1 MSFLVNTNMGA
12 LRSYNALAKVNAQT
26 AQAQLRLAT
35 QQRINQVADDTSGFN
50 VGKRLEA
57 QTATQKAQIKNISS
71 ARNYLSTSE
80 SALMQINDKLIEISS
95 KQIDAKDPLKN
106 QKSIADD
113 IRTLALEIDSILKN
127 TNINGAQL
135 LASADGSTPLA
146 NANFDISGAAF
157 NVDFGA
163 VGNLNPAAL
172 ATAIGSGGLTS
183 TTDSTVVSHSVTAV
197 TDSVRSAL
205 GRIGNLTQTLDSR
218 EEFLTAAI
226 ANNTASMSSIF
237 DADIAME
244 QLNATKGQLAGQIAS
259 AMLSQTNSAPQNVL
273 ALFR

>member
-57 QTATQKAQIKNISS
+57 QTATQKAQMKNISS

-113 IRTLALEIDSILKN
+113 IRTLALEIDSILEN
-127 TNINGAQL
+127 TNINGVQL
-135 LASADGSTPLA
+135 LASVDGSTPLA
-146 NANFDISGAAF
+146 SANFDISGAAF
-157 NVDFGA
+157 NVDFGSDS
-163 VGNLNPAAL
+163 NLNPAAL
-172 ATAIGSGGLTS
+172 ATAIGSSGLTS
-183 TTDSTVVSHSVTAV
+183 TTDATVVSHSITAV
-197 TDSVRSAL
+197 TESVRTAL

-218 EEFLTAAI
+218 EEFLTSAI

>member
-1 MSFLVNTNMGA
+1 MSFLVNTNIGA

-57 QTATQKAQIKNISS
+57 QTATQKAQLKNISS

-113 IRTLALEIDSILKN
+113 IRTLALEIDSILEN

-146 NANFDISGAAF
+146 SANFDISGAAF

-172 ATAIGSGGLTS
+172 ATAIGSSGLTS
-183 TTDSTVVSHSVTAV
+183 TTDSTVVSHSISAV
-197 TDSVRSAL
+197 TDSVRTAL